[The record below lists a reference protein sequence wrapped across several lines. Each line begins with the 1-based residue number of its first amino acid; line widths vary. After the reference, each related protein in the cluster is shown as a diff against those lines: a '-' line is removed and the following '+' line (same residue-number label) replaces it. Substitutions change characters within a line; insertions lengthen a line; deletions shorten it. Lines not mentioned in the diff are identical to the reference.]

1 MDTVR
6 YYMEIGLLLPQ
17 KNGKNY
23 EFGDADVEDMAF
35 IVGLKQYQLSI
46 NVLNEIMSLKRQL
59 NSHDARIT
67 ELIIRELKARR
78 AEITEEISGL
88 EQIAASID
96 KRLSEYSA
104 QVPEPARLGL
114 PLDFVALLRCP
125 HCGRELNLEDTFIE
139 KQQIISASAVCTC
152 GCTMK
157 IQDGVICA
165 EEEVPGESNGLDDLK
180 WWDSYIGGHI
190 GKLDTRG
197 TRIVNTMNKCYSRLS
212 SWLKESPKYQSG
224 SKNVI
229 LTCGDNSGRFL
240 LYHLMDTE
248 AGKEFLSACTII
260 MYVSSAQVP
269 ERIKRLIASFDF
281 CPKLVFI
288 IGSSYRLPLARGCVD
303 IYIDDNSSFLYFAAR
318 RGSLPDRMQASGYL
332 NEACETYGVFNSDF
346 LAMLKDTRPHADAAL
361 LDDIAACHM
370 RPALTTEKVY
380 LHNKYDK
387 CVQKSEA
394 FVAYRIRGK
403 AE

>member
-180 WWDSYIGGHI
+180 WWDS
-190 GKLDTRG
+190 
-197 TRIVNTMNKCYSRLS
+197 
-212 SWLKESPKYQSG
+212 
-224 SKNVI
+224 
-229 LTCGDNSGRFL
+229 
-240 LYHLMDTE
+240 
-248 AGKEFLSACTII
+248 
-260 MYVSSAQVP
+260 
-269 ERIKRLIASFDF
+269 
-281 CPKLVFI
+281 
-288 IGSSYRLPLARGCVD
+288 
-303 IYIDDNSSFLYFAAR
+303 
-318 RGSLPDRMQASGYL
+318 
-332 NEACETYGVFNSDF
+332 
-346 LAMLKDTRPHADAAL
+346 
-361 LDDIAACHM
+361 
-370 RPALTTEKVY
+370 
-380 LHNKYDK
+380 
-387 CVQKSEA
+387 
-394 FVAYRIRGK
+394 
-403 AE
+403 